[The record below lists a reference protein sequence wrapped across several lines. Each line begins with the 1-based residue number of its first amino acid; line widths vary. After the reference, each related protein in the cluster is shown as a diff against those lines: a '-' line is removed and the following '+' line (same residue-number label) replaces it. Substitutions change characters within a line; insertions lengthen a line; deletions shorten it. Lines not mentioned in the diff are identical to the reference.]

1 MANPAVPASEVNAV
15 LSELFRTQLLP
26 GVRKVAG
33 GCEDPTVARV
43 GFMAVPD
50 IGPWLRHGQ
59 LLITTPET
67 LARVTETFKAF
78 VGRLSTRG
86 VAALAVQFG
95 ADGDTLAPELV
106 DAAESAGFPLLV
118 FHGACDHPAAR
129 DREQTESA
137 QIDAMFG
144 AERLRRLL
152 VDVVM
157 GGGGL
162 PQLTEVIA
170 REMKGAAL
178 ITTSE
183 VGS

>member
-1 MANPAVPASEVNAV
+1 M
-15 LSELFRTQLLP
+15 LFSPNFFEPSSFLVFERSP
-26 GVRKVAG
+26 H

-106 DAAESAGFPLLV
+106 DAAESAISRSWFFTVRVITLRRETVSRRSRPRSTPCSGPS
-118 FHGACDHPAAR
+118 ACDGCW
-129 DREQTESA
+129 S
-137 QIDAMFG
+137 
-144 AERLRRLL
+144 
-152 VDVVM
+152 
-157 GGGGL
+157 
-162 PQLTEVIA
+162 
-170 REMKGAAL
+170 
-178 ITTSE
+178 TS
-183 VGS
+183 